1 MDYQMRTMTAK
12 DESILWE
19 MLQYA
24 AHQPSLAAVREQ
36 PHLARYVTTW
46 GRTGDLGYI
55 ADRGKTAIGAVWLRL
70 WLGEDKGFGYIS
82 AEIPELALAVLPDYR
97 GQGIGTHLLM
107 QVLNMAK
114 ENFPAVSLSVRSDN
128 PVVRLYERAG
138 FVKVTGSEVVNPAG
152 GVSFNMVCHLEEQV

>member
-1 MDYQMRTMTAK
+1 MDYQLRTVTTE
-12 DESILWE
+12 DELILWE

-36 PHLARYVTTW
+36 PHLARYVTAW

-55 ADRGKTAIGAVWLRL
+55 ADRGKTSIGAAWLRL
-70 WLGEDKGFGYIS
+70 WLGEDRGFGYIS
-82 AEIPELALAVLPDYR
+82 DDIPELALAVLPNDR

-107 QVLNMAK
+107 QVLHMAK
-114 ENFPAVSLSVRSDN
+114 ASFPAVSLSVRSDN

-138 FVKVTGSEVVNPAG
+138 FVKVTGSEVVNLAG
-152 GVSFNMVCHLEEQV
+152 GESFNMVCRFERQV